1 MTGHDRGPAPGGR
14 RRENQ
19 ARERPPAQAVDFL
32 LSAAA
37 SRQFPTPL
45 GAELAI
51 LGRSNSG
58 KSSLLNRLLG
68 RRGLARTGAEPGRT
82 RQINFFRVVFRPGAA
97 PFLLADLPG
106 YGFAAGPKAQVAG
119 WRALVADYLQ
129 GGRPLKLA
137 LLLMD
142 IRRDPSPDEDGL
154 LDWLAA
160 LGIPAW
166 VVATKADK
174 LGRGPAAA
182 RLARIGGLLR
192 SAPARPPLAFSATTG
207 QGREELIDGLAE
219 VGLI

>member
-1 MTGHDRGPAPGGR
+1 VNPTS
-14 RRENQ
+14 
-19 ARERPPAQAVDFL
+19 AREKPPAQSVEFL
-32 LSAAA
+32 VSAAA
-37 SRQFPTPL
+37 GRQFPAPL

-68 RRGLARTGAEPGRT
+68 RRGLARTGAAPGRT
-82 RQINFFRVVFRPGAA
+82 RQINFFRVVFRPGAE

-106 YGFAAGPKAQVAG
+106 YGFAVGPKAQVAG
-119 WRALVADYLQ
+119 WRTLTADYLE

-142 IRRDPSPDEDGL
+142 IRRDPTPDEDGL
-154 LDWLAA
+154 LDWLAD

-166 VVATKADK
+166 VVATKSDK

-182 RLARIGGLLR
+182 RLTRLR
-192 SAPARPPLAFSATTG
+192 GMFRTAPARPALAFSAVTG

-219 VGLI
+219 AGLISHAPR

>member
-1 MTGHDRGPAPGGR
+1 MNP
-14 RRENQ
+14 
-19 ARERPPAQAVDFL
+19 AREQPPAREVEFL
-32 LSAAA
+32 VSAAGG
-37 SRQFPTPL
+37 RQFPEPL
-45 GAELAI
+45 GTELAL

-68 RRGLARTGAEPGRT
+68 RRGLARTSAIPGRT
-82 RQINFFRVVFRPGAA
+82 RQINFFRVVWRTE

-106 YGFAAGPKAQVAG
+106 YGFASGPKAQVAG
-119 WRALVADYLQ
+119 WRALTSGYLTS
-129 GGRPLKLA
+129 GRPLKLA

-174 LGRGPAAA
+174 LGRGQAAA
-182 RLARIGGLLR
+182 RLARITGLFR
-192 SAPARPPLAFSATTG
+192 TAPARPPLAFSALTG
-207 QGREELIDGLAE
+207 QGREELLAGLTE
-219 VGLI
+219 CLMI

>member
-1 MTGHDRGPAPGGR
+1 
-14 RRENQ
+14 
-19 ARERPPAQAVDFL
+19 
-32 LSAAA
+32 
-37 SRQFPTPL
+37 
-45 GAELAI
+45 LAI

-68 RRGLARTGAEPGRT
+68 RRGLARTGASPGRT
-82 RQINFFRVVFRPGAA
+82 RQINFCRVVFSPGAE

-106 YGFAAGPKAQVAG
+106 YGFAVGPKAQVAG
-119 WRALVADYLQ
+119 WRRLTADYLE

-174 LGRGPAAA
+174 LGRGPAAT
-182 RLARIGGLLR
+182 RLTRLGGLFR
-192 SAPARPPLAFSATTG
+192 PAPARPLLAFSAVTG
-207 QGREELIDGLAE
+207 QGREELIAGLAE
-219 VGLI
+219 SGLIG